1 MTDTIYLPK
10 DFEYL
15 SSEYESYLE
24 MMESE
29 TDRVYEIAKT
39 ARSKGLDFKTEVEI
53 PRAKDLASRTVRLLD
68 TYLRPDQDS
77 SPIQIEDRLRD
88 LLDTIDRESASIT
101 IARESAKMMHEL
113 TGDLQKSMDTGLRV
127 GLAVLTEAVLV
138 APLEGIGEVRILSN
152 HGDGSSF
159 LSIDFCGPI
168 RAAGGTAQA
177 MGVLIGDIIRR
188 ELGIDR
194 YRPSEGEVERVKE
207 EFGLYRGGLQ
217 YKPPPEEVD
226 MIVRAC
232 PVMVN
237 GEGTERIEVA
247 GYREVPN
254 IQGSR
259 IRQGVLLVIAEGLC
273 LKAPKIKKHTDR
285 LGVEGWDF
293 IDKIAS
299 KGKENQKAESEFDYR
314 QLKPDERYMD
324 DIIAGRPVFGE
335 PSKPGAFRLRYGRSR
350 TTGLAAAG
358 LNPITM
364 HALGGFLSVG
374 TQMKIERPGKACAVT
389 PTSGID
395 GPMVLLEDKSFVK
408 IQTQEQWSQ
417 LKDRIAVIWDAGEIL
432 IGYGEFLENNKSLV
446 PSGYNKD
453 WWASEL
459 ASKIDMPSKLERFLS
474 IIDQDSSDF
483 PRGLP
488 FNGAVM
494 RGGEQKRDRE
504 RRKREWNRKL
514 KQLDLSWEQVKSIS
528 RDFGTAIPP
537 PWNLWWSDLPVALI
551 PAFAETVKHST
562 VTNENL
568 LIPIS
573 RETVK
578 IQGLNSHQEILLE
591 KYGLERFALM
601 SLGVEHRIEGND
613 LVVETCWE
621 PIAEIFSKGE
631 NQQNGVDIIQI
642 SMDRIQQLDSAKL
655 LVEEEEKRVGELETL
670 KTQKRIRAETEAR
683 QRNLGVEE
691 TEAIGN
697 AAASEI
703 LDPGPPNQSELNQ
716 ALITL
721 DDDLVEN
728 SLWVVRKISSFRWE
742 DSIPTR
748 IGARMGRP
756 EKAQRREMKQF
767 THALYP
773 IGNNGG
779 PQRLLDEIGKG
790 ALSVDVSIR
799 RCTVCGRDTHEI
811 QCRHDHGD
819 GAGPCNGR
827 TEVRRRRDTERR
839 LGEKRNIQFTNLL
852 ESARKKLNLNSL
864 PKPIKATRQLESRLQ
879 TPEPLEKGI
888 LRALHDV
895 SVNKDGTSRFDM
907 IDVPVTHFRPSEIG
921 TPWQKLVQLGYK
933 LDMDGNKL
941 VSDEQIL
948 EIFPQDI
955 ILSSNAESHLSR
967 TCRFV
972 DDELTKIYGMD
983 KFYNYQSKG
992 DLVGHLGIGLAPHT
1006 SGGVLCRIIGWS
1018 DASAGYA
1025 HPLFH
1030 AAKRRNCDGDEDC
1043 VMLLL
1048 EGLLN
1053 FSKDI
1058 LPSNRGGQ
1066 MDAPLVLTTRLLPSQ
1081 IDKEA
1086 LNVDCSWVYPPEFY
1100 AATLT
1105 QPHPSEVKHMLDIVE
1120 NRIGGTGDVRG
1131 YGWTHDSAGLSSGPS
1146 NSQYKLLPSMEKKM
1160 DAQLSLASKLRA
1172 VSVERVA
1179 KQVIE
1184 SHFLRD
1190 IRGNLVA
1197 FTRQKIR
1204 CTKCNAS
1211 YRRIPLGGSC
1221 IAKVAK
1227 NDLYQRLGS
1236 VTDSDNRLFCGG
1248 NLTLTVSP
1256 GAVTKYIGVTNR
1268 VMDKYGID
1276 LYTRQRVEWMQDS
1289 VDSLLNNDKVTVM
1302 TLSDF
1307 I

>member
-1 MTDTIYLPK
+1 MDKLSHTALDTTYL
-10 DFEYL
+10 E
-15 SSEYESYLE
+15 SEYQGYLD
-24 MMESE
+24 MMEAQ
-29 TDRVYEIAKT
+29 TDAIYNLASQ
-39 ARSKGLDFKTEVEI
+39 ARLKGIDFKTEVEI

-68 TYLRPDQDS
+68 VYLRPEPDK
-77 SPIQIEDRLRD
+77 SPLDIEERLRD
-88 LLDTIDRESASIT
+88 LLESLDRESASIA

-113 TGDLQKSMDTGLRV
+113 TGDLQKSIDTGLRV

-138 APLEGIGEVRILSN
+138 APLEGIGEVKILNN
-152 HGDGSSF
+152 HEDGTSF

-177 MGVLIGDIIRR
+177 LGVLIGDVIRR
-188 ELGIDR
+188 ELGLDR

-293 IDKIAS
+293 IDTLAS
-299 KGKENQKAESEFDYR
+299 KGKKDTDEAAN
-314 QLKPDERYMD
+314 LKHRAIKPNSRYMD

-335 PSKPGAFRLRYGRSR
+335 PCEPGGFRLRYGRSR

-358 LNPITM
+358 LNPVSM

-389 PTSGID
+389 PTSSVE
-395 GPMVLLEDKSFVK
+395 GPMVILSDGNFKRIQSEEEWHRVK
-408 IQTQEQWSQ
+408 NKVE
-417 LKDRIAVIWDAGEIL
+417 LIWDAGEIL
-432 IGYGEFLENNKSLV
+432 IGFGEFLENNKPLV
-446 PSGYNKD
+446 PSSYNRD

-459 ASKIDMPSKLERFLS
+459 AAKIDMPNKLERLLE
-474 IIDQDSSDF
+474 ILNLEDSEI
-483 PRGLP
+483 PGGLP
-488 FNGAVM
+488 FNGAIK
-494 RGGEQKRDRE
+494 RGGETPHERE
-504 RRKREWNRKL
+504 RRRRDWDRLLRSVE
-514 KQLDLSWEQVKSIS
+514 LSWKQTTMIS
-528 RDFGTAIPP
+528 EEFGTAIPP
-537 PWNLWWSDLPVALI
+537 PWNLWWSDLPLVAI
-551 PAFAETVKHST
+551 P
-562 VTNENL
+562 
-568 LIPIS
+568 
-573 RETVK
+573 
-578 IQGLNSHQEILLE
+578 ILLE
-591 KYGLERFALM
+591 AISMSEMNHEKLIIPFVNASETQNTDERNISIIDRYGPMRFALM
-601 SLGVEHRIEGND
+601 SLGIEHRISGKSIIIDSGWQPLCDTLSDQNQIDGHDTVLEITNRRLSAIREARD
-613 LVVETCWE
+613 VLE
-621 PIAEIFSKGE
+621 AE
-631 NQQNGVDIIQI
+631 
-642 SMDRIQQLDSAKL
+642 R
-655 LVEEEEKRVGELETL
+655 
-670 KTQKRIRAETEAR
+670 KRIEQIEIVRTERRISAETEAR
-683 QRNLGVEE
+683 QQNLGVEE
-691 TEAIGN
+691 TEKIGDE
-697 AAASEI
+697 AAAEI
-703 LDPGPPNQSELNQ
+703 EDPGPPNPDELMTSKI
-716 ALITL
+716 LI
-721 DDDLVEN
+721 DDDEVEQ
-728 SLWVVRKISSFRWE
+728 SLWLIRKISKHHWK
-742 DSIPTR
+742 DAVPTR

-756 EKAQRREMKQF
+756 EKAQRREMKQY

-779 PQRLLDEIGKG
+779 PQRLLGQIGKG

-799 RCTVCGRDTHEI
+799 RCIECGRDTHEI
-811 QCRHDHGD
+811 TCRHDHGD
-819 GAGPCNGR
+819 GDGPCNGR
-827 TEVRRRRDTERR
+827 TEIRRRKESTRR
-839 LGEKRNIQFTNLL
+839 LGEKRHVQFTTIL
-852 ESARKKLNLNSL
+852 ESARQNLGLNSL
-864 PKPIKATRQLESRLQ
+864 PRPIKATRELESRLQ

-907 IDVPVTHFRPSEIG
+907 IDVPITHFRPSEIG
-921 TPWQKLVQLGYK
+921 TPWRTLLNLGYAK
-933 LDMDGNKL
+933 DMDGEPL
-941 VSDEQIL
+941 SSDEQIL

-955 ILSSNAESHLSR
+955 ILSTNAEDHLSR

-972 DDELTKIYGMD
+972 DDELTKMYDMQP
-983 KFYNYQSKG
+983 FYKYERKQ
-992 DLVGHLGIGLAPHT
+992 DLVGHLAIGLAPHT

-1043 VMLLL
+1043 IMLLL

-1053 FSKDI
+1053 FSRDI

-1066 MDAPLVLTTRLLPSQ
+1066 MDAPLVLTTQLLPSQ

-1086 LNVDCSWVYPPEFY
+1086 LNVDCSWMYPPEFY
-1100 AATLT
+1100 EATMS
-1105 QPHPSEVKHMLDIVE
+1105 QMHPSEVKHIVDMVD
-1120 NRIGGTGDVRG
+1120 NRVGTVGDVRG

-1146 NSQYKLLPSMEKKM
+1146 NSQYKILDTMREKM
-1160 DAQLSLASKLRA
+1160 DAQLALASQLRA

-1197 FTRQKIR
+1197 FSRQKVR
-1204 CTKCNAS
+1204 CVKCNTS
-1211 YRRIPLGGSC
+1211 YRRIPLSGSC
-1221 IAKVAK
+1221 IAKVAR
-1227 NDLYQRLGS
+1227 NDQTRVL
-1236 VTDSDNRLFCGG
+1236 DSSSDDDRANVCGG
-1248 NLTLTVSP
+1248 NLTLTVFPKS
-1256 GAVTKYIGVTNR
+1256 VRKYIQVTND
-1268 VMDKYGID
+1268 VMDMYGID
-1276 LYTRQRVEWMQDS
+1276 LYTRQRVEWMQSS
-1289 VDSLLNNDKVTVM
+1289 VDSLFDNDKVTVM

>member
-1 MTDTIYLPK
+1 MDNPSNTIL
-10 DFEYL
+10 DRTNLE
-15 SSEYESYLE
+15 SEYQAYLD
-24 MMESE
+24 MMEIQ
-29 TDRVYEIAKT
+29 TDAIYELASL
-39 ARSKGLDFKTEVEI
+39 ARSKGIDFKTDVEI

-68 TYLRPDQDS
+68 IYLRPEPDK
-77 SPIQIEDRLRD
+77 SPLDIEDRLRD
-88 LLDTIDRESASIT
+88 LLETLDRESASIA

-113 TGDLQKSMDTGLRV
+113 TGDLQKSIDTGLRV

-138 APLEGIGEVRILSN
+138 APLEGIGEVKILNN
-152 HGDGSSF
+152 HEDGTSF

-177 MGVLIGDIIRR
+177 LGVLIGDVIRR
-188 ELGIDR
+188 ELGLDR

-293 IDKIAS
+293 IDILAS
-299 KGKENQKAESEFDYR
+299 KGKKHKNQLGDVKHRAI
-314 QLKPDERYMD
+314 KPNSRYMD

-335 PSKPGAFRLRYGRSR
+335 PCEPGGFRLRYGRSR

-358 LNPITM
+358 LNPVSM

-389 PTSGID
+389 PTLSVEGPLVVLTD
-395 GPMVLLEDKSFVK
+395 GNFKR
-408 IQTQEQWSQ
+408 IQSEKEWYQIENEVE
-417 LKDRIAVIWDAGEIL
+417 LIWDAGEIL
-432 IGYGEFLENNKSLV
+432 IGFGEFLENNKPLV
-446 PSGYNKD
+446 PSAYNRD

-459 ASKIDMPSKLERFLS
+459 AAKIDMPDKLDRIVEILNLNDGSKPE
-474 IIDQDSSDF
+474 
-483 PRGLP
+483 GLP
-488 FNGAVM
+488 FNGAVK
-494 RGGEQKRDRE
+494 RGGEPLHERE
-504 RRKREWNRKL
+504 RRRRDWDRLFRSVE
-514 KQLDLSWEQVKSIS
+514 LSWKQTTMIS
-528 RDFGTAIPP
+528 EEFGTAIPP
-537 PWNLWWSDLPVALI
+537 PWNIWWSDLPLTAI
-551 PAFAETVKHST
+551 PA
-562 VTNENL
+562 L
-568 LIPIS
+568 LSAIDASEIDSGKLIIPLSGIY
-573 RETVK
+573 
-578 IQGLNSHQEILLE
+578 EIYE
-591 KYGLERFALM
+591 VDEAHASIMNRYGPIRYALM
-601 SLGVEHRIEGND
+601 SLGIEHETNGENIIIETNWQSLHDTLSSENKIDELNSVVEITNQRLSAIREARDILESERKRIEQ
-613 LVVETCWE
+613 
-621 PIAEIFSKGE
+621 IEIVRTE
-631 NQQNGVDIIQI
+631 RRI
-642 SMDRIQQLDSAKL
+642 S
-655 LVEEEEKRVGELETL
+655 
-670 KTQKRIRAETEAR
+670 AETDAR
-683 QRNLGVEE
+683 QQNLGVDE
-691 TEAIGN
+691 TEKIGHE
-697 AAASEI
+697 AAAEI
-703 LDPGPPNQSELNQ
+703 EDPGPPNPNELS
-716 ALITL
+716 ASKILI
-721 DDDLVEN
+721 DDNEVEQ
-728 SLWVVRKISSFRWE
+728 SLWLIRKISKHRWE
-742 DSIPTR
+742 DAVPTR

-756 EKAQRREMKQF
+756 EKAQRREMKQY

-779 PQRLLDEIGKG
+779 PQRLLGQIGKG

-799 RCTVCGRDTHEI
+799 RCVECGRDTHEI
-811 QCRHDHGD
+811 NCRHDHGD
-819 GAGPCNGR
+819 GSGPCNGR
-827 TEVRRRRDTERR
+827 TEIRRRKEGTRR
-839 LGEKRNIQFTNLL
+839 LGEKRHVQFTTVL
-852 ESARKKLNLNSL
+852 ESARQNLGLNSL
-864 PKPIKATRQLESRLQ
+864 PRPIKATRELESRLQ

-907 IDVPVTHFRPSEIG
+907 IDVPITHFRPSEIG
-921 TPWQKLVQLGYK
+921 TPWKTLLNLGYTM
-933 LDMDGNKL
+933 DMDGKPL
-941 VSDEQIL
+941 ASDEQVV

-955 ILSSNAESHLSR
+955 ILSTNAEDHFSR

-972 DDELTKIYGMD
+972 DDELTKMYDMQPFF
-983 KFYNYQSKG
+983 KYESKQ
-992 DLVGHLGIGLAPHT
+992 DLVGHLAIGLAPHT

-1025 HPLFH
+1025 LPLFH

-1053 FSKDI
+1053 FSRDI

-1066 MDAPLVLTTRLLPSQ
+1066 MDAPLVLTTQLLPSQ

-1086 LNVDCSWVYPPEFY
+1086 LNVDCSWMYSTEFY
-1100 AATLT
+1100 EATTSQL
-1105 QPHPSEVKHMLDIVE
+1105 HPSEVKHFVDMVE
-1120 NRIGGTGDVRG
+1120 NRVGTVGDVRG

-1146 NSQYKLLPSMEKKM
+1146 NSQYKILDTMREKM
-1160 DAQLSLASKLRA
+1160 DAQLALASKLRA

-1197 FTRQKIR
+1197 FSRQKVR
-1204 CTKCNAS
+1204 CVKCNTS
-1211 YRRIPLGGSC
+1211 YRRIPLSGSC
-1221 IAKVAK
+1221 IAKTIRGALVG
-1227 NDLYQRLGS
+1227 RL
-1236 VTDSDNRLFCGG
+1236 DNSDEEKTTVCGG
-1248 NLTLTVSP
+1248 NLTLTVFPKS
-1256 GAVTKYIGVTNR
+1256 VRKYIQVTND
-1268 VMDKYGID
+1268 VMDMYGID
-1276 LYTRQRVEWMQDS
+1276 LYTRQRVEWMQSS
-1289 VDSLLNNDKVTVM
+1289 VDSLFDNDKVTVM